1 MAIDT
6 LENKTAP
13 TVTYAPILKPI
24 KINKDS
30 AIIEWFMTALIIL
43 ITVAV
48 IATYFVVFEGANSIN
63 FKQATFNT
71 IWFAVGNFAIGG
83 LAKKIFRRKCEK
95 TKEYVDAGNEA
106 NDEINNLCAND
117 GRRIAPAYCKDYA
130 KQSIKRYREHQLALV
145 GMTIRQFHRHYL
157 GISFGKLWKL
167 WRKKTLSFSQCRA
180 VWRCNRIKMKAY
192 NPYFILSYN
201 STAKDM
207 LSPSDMYNTK
217 RANAVDNVKSFILGI
232 LSAVGIGFV
241 FSDVLL
247 NFSLIVLFEAIIK
260 TIMIAVT
267 LGLKATFG
275 WNLGVMEIQR
285 NKLRASEARAC
296 LAWGKD
302 NPKLVEDYD
311 KEDEEDE
318 RVLEEVLAKNESSNE
333 VAVATA

>member
-1 MAIDT
+1 MIET
-6 LENKTAP
+6 LDNKAVP
-13 TVTYAPILKPI
+13 NVTYAPVLKPI

-63 FKQATFNT
+63 FKPATFNT

-95 TKEYVDAGNEA
+95 TKAYVDAGAEA
-106 NDEINNLCAND
+106 NEEINNLCAND
-117 GRRIAPAYCKDYA
+117 GRRIAPAYCKDYT

-145 GMTIRQFHRHYL
+145 GMTIRQFNRHYL
-157 GISFGKLWKL
+157 GISLGKLWRL
-167 WRKKTLSFSQCRA
+167 WRKKTLSFAQCRA

-201 STAKDM
+201 STARDM
-207 LSPSDMYNTK
+207 LSPSEMYDTK

-241 FSDVLL
+241 FSDVIL

-260 TIMIAVT
+260 TIMIGVT

-296 LAWGKD
+296 MKWGKD
-302 NPKLVEDYD
+302 NPKLVIDYESEEEEYEKLLD
-311 KEDEEDE
+311 KALDKDKS
-318 RVLEEVLAKNESSNE
+318 VLPLVVE
-333 VAVATA
+333 TT